1 MRVWKPILTAASFAS
16 LLVLSA
22 CQPVTMPAPAGTDAA
37 AESPAGAIAEPPA
50 GGPVILRFDTDRL
63 HTSQDGSVLRGERA
77 QYSLGTQ
84 ENEYLQ
90 VALTSLEQNAAL
102 TITGP
107 DGTPLPG
114 TEPGTDATTWSGV
127 VPSAGEYIIEVG
139 STRGNAAYTLIVGV
153 DPSTYQ
159 PIPADSCQ
167 LMKADAESALGV
179 TFTESEGPFYDFA
192 NQEGGTGCILTATGT
207 GSNFAGPMA
216 PIDAL
221 KAAMLGWE
229 EDMAYAAGG
238 PTGASI
244 GLTRDQGLM
253 LISAGWTPAAGANCP
268 DDQPIS
274 ACELAPEQQLYTV
287 TIAAAMK

>member
-1 MRVWKPILTAASFAS
+1 MRVWKPLLTAISFAS
-16 LLVLSA
+16 LLVLGA
-22 CQPVTMPAPAGTDAA
+22 CQPVTMPAAG
-37 AESPAGAIAEPPA
+37 GAAEPPA
-50 GGPVILRFDTDRL
+50 GDSLILRFDADRL
-63 HTSQDGSVLRGERA
+63 HTSQDGSVLRGERV
-77 QYSLGTQ
+77 QYSLATQ

-107 DGTPLPG
+107 DGAPLPG
-114 TEPGTDATTWSGV
+114 TEPGTDATAWSGV
-127 VPSAGEYIIEVG
+127 VPSAGEYMIEVG

-153 DPSTYQ
+153 DPGTYQ
-159 PIPADSCQ
+159 PLPADSCQ
-167 LMKADAESALGV
+167 TIQADAEAALNV
-179 TFTESEGPFYDFA
+179 TFTASQGPFYDYA
-192 NQEGGTGCILTATGT
+192 NQEGGAGCILTAAGT
-207 GSNFAGPMA
+207 GSDFADPLA
-216 PIDAL
+216 VIEAL

-229 EDMAYAAGG
+229 ENLAYAAGG

-253 LISAGWTPAAGANCP
+253 LLSAGWTPAPDANCP
-268 DDQPIS
+268 ADQPIS